1 MMNHEESDVFLIP
14 LLVSVIFL
22 IRIMFEEHGY
32 TRSGKK
38 CREKFENLY
47 KYYKKTKEGKAGRRQ
62 DGKNYRFFRQL
73 EAICGES
80 KDSTSCYNDTQF
92 IMTNALHSFHAPSTN
107 IHNIFPQHPELLT
120 NTQSLSLS
128 NNFSSSELGLTS
140 SSEENG
146 SDKSNRTH
154 WKEKIKE
161 FIGVHME
168 RLIEKQD
175 VWLEKL
181 MKTME
186 DKEQQRIV
194 KEEEWRRVEAARID
208 KERSF
213 WAKERER
220 LEARD
225 VAVIEALQY
234 LTGKAMIRPK
244 SSSPIERSN
253 NGNGS
258 DQTMTN
264 ADEENKNIMEKE
276 QMNKKR
282 KENWSSRGRCFSR
295 TEKNVM
301 IYNDQETEIHRK
313 CSQDYKHMNEQGDH
327 VGCSS
332 SNPKDGNPSRDIAM
346 AAGTNCFPLLM
357 GDGDQNLWEGYGLKL
372 SKGDSNQ

>member
-1 MMNHEESDVFLIP
+1 MHDEIMKVMYFSFFCLFLP
-14 LLVSVIFL
+14 LL
-22 IRIMFEEHGY
+22 RIMSEEHGY

-47 KYYKKTKEGKAGRRQ
+47 KYYKKTKEGKSGRRQ

-73 EAICGES
+73 EAIYGKSE
-80 KDSTSCYNDTQF
+80 DSTSSYNGTQF
-92 IMTNALHSFHAPSTN
+92 IMTNALHTFHAPSPN
-107 IHNIFPQHPELLT
+107 IHNIFPQHQNLLT

-128 NNFSSSELGLTS
+128 NNLSSSELGITS
-140 SSEENG
+140 SSEENEPG
-146 SDKSNRTH
+146 RRNRMH
-154 WKEKIKE
+154 WKAKIKE

-186 DKEQQRIV
+186 YKEHQRMV
-194 KEEEWRRVEAARID
+194 KEEEWRRVEAAKID

-220 LEARD
+220 MEARD
-225 VAVIEALQY
+225 VAVIEALQH
-234 LTGKAMIRPK
+234 LTGKALIRPK
-244 SSSPIERSN
+244 SSSLVERS

-258 DQTMTN
+258 EKTMTN
-264 ADEENKNIMEKE
+264 VDEENKNMMEKK
-276 QMNKKR
+276 QMSKKR
-282 KENWSSRGRCFSR
+282 KENLPR
-295 TEKNVM
+295 TQENTM
-301 IYNDQETEIHRK
+301 IYNNQETGIHQNF
-313 CSQDYKHMNEQGDH
+313 CQDDEHMNEQGDH
-327 VGCSS
+327 EDGSP
-332 SNPKDGNPSRDIAM
+332 SNSKDGNPSCDIAL

-372 SKGDSNQ
+372 RKGNSHQ